1 MEVVINPAPVGKQ
14 TEKKDGPN
22 TYTWI
27 VGVVVGTVSLLVLV
41 FLFWLWCRKKS
52 GKNKAQSDH
61 NLGNV
66 VTFENN
72 GPCPTSTSPVYDTID
87 EAKIQVEIKSPS
99 AHFPDHYQSLQWK
112 NSDSPGHAVAAKGNG
127 SDISPSNSPGYE
139 KLLRKVS
146 NLANPTYGMPST
158 ENIQTSTIPNE
169 PVYEVPLVTGVDQ

>member
-1 MEVVINPAPVGKQ
+1 MSYINVRQYIILVQLLESMNVVIHS
-14 TEKKDGPN
+14 
-22 TYTWI
+22 Y
-27 VGVVVGTVSLLVLV
+27 
-41 FLFWLWCRKKS
+41 R
-52 GKNKAQSDH
+52 
-61 NLGNV
+61 
-66 VTFENN
+66 
-72 GPCPTSTSPVYDTID
+72 SPVYDTID